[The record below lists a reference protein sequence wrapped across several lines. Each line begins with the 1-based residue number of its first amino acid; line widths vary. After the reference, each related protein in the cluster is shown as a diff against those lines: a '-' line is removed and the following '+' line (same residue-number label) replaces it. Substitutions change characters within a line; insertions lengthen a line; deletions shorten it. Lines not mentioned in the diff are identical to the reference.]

1 MNSFPFR
8 SRRDNDRMPQSSHI
22 IYKKEIQFI
31 TEAGMITMKYDFH
44 LNMDVRRSQ
53 TVILKM
59 VKPQSTVLELGCY
72 SGIMTNYMKNQLGC
86 KVYVCEIDSQ
96 ALQFARQFAQDSW
109 EGDIETLEWTQ
120 KFKDVKFDC
129 AIFADVLEHL
139 KDPAK
144 VLKAA
149 GNLLKDDGSILIS
162 VPNVAH
168 NSVIYGLLHNQFQYA
183 EYGLLDQTHLRFY
196 TYFSLKKM
204 CAEAGF
210 TPVTEDAINEYFRPP
225 FADQLPESYLN
236 QDFGNIFQFI
246 FELKKTEYVAEH
258 KLPTTNKI
266 SNNAG

>member
-1 MNSFPFR
+1 
-8 SRRDNDRMPQSSHI
+8 
-22 IYKKEIQFI
+22 
-31 TEAGMITMKYDFH
+31 MITMKYDFH

-109 EGDIETLEWTQ
+109 EGDIETLEWTE
-120 KFKDVKFDC
+120 KFKDVKFDYV
-129 AIFADVLEHL
+129 IFADVLEHL
-139 KDPAK
+139 KNPPK
-144 VLKAA
+144 VLKAV

-204 CAEAGF
+204 CAGAGY
-210 TPVTEDAINEYFRPP
+210 TPVIEDAINEYFQPP
-225 FADQLPESYLN
+225 FTECLQGTNLN
-236 QDFGNIFQFI
+236 QDLGNIFQFI
-246 FELKKTEYVAEH
+246 FELKKTEYVTEH
-258 KLPTTNKI
+258 KITTINKI
-266 SNNAG
+266 SNSTG

>member
-1 MNSFPFR
+1 
-8 SRRDNDRMPQSSHI
+8 
-22 IYKKEIQFI
+22 
-31 TEAGMITMKYDFH
+31 MKYDFY

-86 KVYVCEIDSQ
+86 QVYVCEIDSQ
-96 ALQFARQFAQDSW
+96 AIQFARQFAQDSW
-109 EGDIETLEWTQ
+109 EGDIETLEWAE
-120 KFKDVKFDC
+120 KFKNVKFDYVIC
-129 AIFADVLEHL
+129 ADVLEHL
-139 KDPAK
+139 KDPQR
-144 VLKAA
+144 VLKSAKD
-149 GNLLKDDGSILIS
+149 LLKEDGSVLIS
-162 VPNVAH
+162 MPNVAH

-183 EYGLLDQTHLRFY
+183 EYGLLDRTHLRFY

-225 FADQLPESYLN
+225 YADSLQGSLLN

-246 FELKKTEYVAEH
+246 FELKKTEYVTEH
-258 KLPTTNKI
+258 QIPVKNKI
-266 SNNAG
+266 SNDAG